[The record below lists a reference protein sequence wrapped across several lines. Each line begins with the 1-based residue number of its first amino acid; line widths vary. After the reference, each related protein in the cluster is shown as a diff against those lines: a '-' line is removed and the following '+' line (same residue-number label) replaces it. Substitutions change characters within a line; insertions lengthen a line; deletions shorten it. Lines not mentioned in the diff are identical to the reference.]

1 MSTWAV
7 FGELY
12 YQVTDQLK
20 ATVGLRYSDEQ
31 KDGVQ
36 RTIYVTF
43 LDLPNEANDG
53 DFYFPTYEDSQTSW
67 KFNLTYDYSDDIM
80 FYGSA
85 SSGFKSGGFN
95 PITIDSPLVQADPRN
110 AAFET
115 EFMDAIEIGMKATL
129 MDGAMR
135 LNGTYFFY
143 DYQAPQVSSLF
154 TNQFL
159 LDPQTYGLTVGYR
172 F

>member
-1 MSTWAV
+1 
-7 FGELY
+7 
-12 YQVTDQLK
+12 
-20 ATVGLRYSDEQ
+20 
-31 KDGVQ
+31 
-36 RTIYVTF
+36 
-43 LDLPNEANDG
+43 
-53 DFYFPTYEDSQTSW
+53 
-67 KFNLTYDYSDDIM
+67 M
-80 FYGSA
+80 FHGTA
-85 SSGFKSGGFN
+85 SSSFKSDGFN
-95 PITIDSPLVQADPRN
+95 PITIDSPSVQAGPRN

-115 EFMDAIEIGMKATL
+115 EFVDAIEIGMKATL

-143 DYQAPQVSSLF
+143 DYQDPQVSSLL